1 MNKPYT
7 SRHHQAGLSLIELM
21 IAALLS
27 LLLVGG
33 IIQIFSS
40 TSATFRFTEN
50 TSRAQEN
57 GRFATDVL
65 ARYIRMG
72 GYSTPETTDARPSPM
87 VATGC
92 ANNACV
98 ADNVGPLSS
107 DRIAIQLDAPDD
119 RDCNN
124 NVIVQNRVIT
134 NVFWVAADPTNNN
147 VSSLFCQGFDNA
159 TNAWIGTAQA
169 YIAGIDS
176 MQFLYGI
183 SDGGDNIT
191 QFVNASNVSDWNS
204 VHAVKVAVLAQSGL
218 DDRANATAN
227 NYVLL
232 DNAPINIDDGRN
244 RLVFSTTVF
253 ISNSY

>member
-1 MNKPYT
+1 MNKHYT
-7 SRHHQAGLSLIELM
+7 SRRTQTGLSLIELM

-27 LLLVGG
+27 LILIGG
-33 IIQIFSS
+33 VIQIFSS
-40 TSATFRFTEN
+40 TSSTFRFTEN
-50 TSRAQEN
+50 TARAQEN
-57 GRFATDVL
+57 GRFATDIL

-72 GYSTPETTDARPSPM
+72 GYSTSETADERPIAI
-87 VATGC
+87 VAPGC
-92 ANNACV
+92 ATNACV
-98 ADNVGPLSS
+98 ADNIGPNNS

-124 NVIVQNRVIT
+124 NVLVQNRVIT
-134 NVFWVAADPTNNN
+134 NVFWIAADATNNN
-147 VSSLFCQGFDNA
+147 VSTLFCRGFNNA
-159 TNAWIGTAQA
+159 TSTWLGAAQPF
-169 YIAGIDS
+169 IAGIDS

-183 SDGGDNIT
+183 SEGGDSIT
-191 QFVNASNVSDWNS
+191 RFVNASNVSDWND

-218 DDRANATAN
+218 DDRAQAAAR

-232 DNAPINIDDGRN
+232 DNAPININDGRN